1 MKKIQEVILK
11 NDTETIKNHTSEI
24 TKLSKYDKILLKGNN
39 IFIKFVGQHQTIPI
53 YFTKSF
59 FTICKMSR
67 AIPEEI
73 VLFSLYLIEDTVT
86 ESESISVAEKID
98 KKEKKRIPIVN
109 KFKESILDSL
119 VKKGNF
125 VAKNPD
131 FYNKIWR
138 RLYKTLF
145 VFPIFIIL
153 GLIIQLV
160 KFKFVLFALVEL
172 INYLLIG
179 LLVFTAILGN
189 MKMEKKNIQ
198 DWGIVNLILLVMIC
212 ISLISLLSCFIPA
225 LGGSIFELLNS
236 GKILIIPFYLCLCF
250 IFFTILF
257 LNIEMNKF
265 YEKYH
270 EEEVKGKLLEDIQ
283 Q

>member
-1 MKKIQEVILK
+1 
-11 NDTETIKNHTSEI
+11 
-24 TKLSKYDKILLKGNN
+24 
-39 IFIKFVGQHQTIPI
+39 
-53 YFTKSF
+53 
-59 FTICKMSR
+59 MSR

-125 VAKNPD
+125 IAKNPD

-270 EEEVKGKLLEDIQ
+270 EEEVKGKLLDDIQ